1 MIKKIKL
8 QGFKSFAKPTEL
20 LFEKNFSVI
29 LGPNGSGKSNVTD
42 AICFVLGKSSAK
54 SMRAEKS
61 VNLIY
66 NGAKTGQPA
75 KEASVEIEFDN
86 STRKF
91 PIDTNT
97 VAISR
102 TVKHNGQS
110 VYRINNETRTR
121 QQILELLA
129 YAKIDPEGHNIILQG
144 DITHFM
150 EMHPEERRTII
161 EDIAGISVYDD
172 KKQKALLELEKVEK
186 KLGEAEI
193 ILTERGAY
201 LRELQKDRDQALK
214 YSEYQNKI
222 KDNKATCLHIQL
234 TDCKKRLDDVE
245 GKLNT
250 LNEQKSD
257 SQNKVSS
264 LKETIAS
271 KRNKINSIN
280 LELEKKGETE
290 QIKLQKELEEL
301 KIEHIKAK
309 ARIEI
314 VNSEITKIENRREQL
329 VSYIKELETKLKGLD
344 DKKSTLIRELKQ
356 FKVKPSQETSE
367 QDINKLQEQ
376 KQLLLLEENTV
387 RIQLE
392 TTKKELETFSED
404 EIKRLKVQ
412 LNDITTQFNNYA
424 NENTAINNQLEK
436 LHQELHE
443 KEDVLSKALAR
454 DSFVNESFNLDSA
467 VKRVLELKEKG
478 VYGTI
483 FQLGKTTPE
492 YATAL
497 EVTAGSRINS
507 LIVESDLIAI
517 KCIKFLKENKFGTAT
532 FLPLN
537 KIKGRTIEA
546 AKNSKLALDLTSFDK
561 KYKSAFAYVFGS
573 TLIVDNLEKAR
584 AIGIGKARMVTLDG
598 DLVEQSGAMVGGFRK
613 KTFNRFKTG
622 IDSSQLDEEAKKLRL
637 LIENLTAKKIE
648 NEHLLQGTKEKKALI
663 ELECVKVEKS
673 NYSELAKKKKELD
686 ARLVQTTEELNKVS
700 KRLADELAKI
710 NIANEEKQRLEKERE
725 DFIAR
730 ETELKKIENELVLYR
745 QEAEKT
751 AIIIKQHN
759 RELEEFSTESKNLKE
774 KIKNYENLIKD
785 KSSEEE
791 RLFKDIKS
799 FANKRNKFAEEI
811 QKHEDDIE
819 KINSRTSEIQE
830 KINTHVITRAKV
842 VAELEAYEKEFE
854 PVKDGTI
861 RNDASVEKLRNEIKH
876 LEKLIVEIGS
886 VNMRAMEIYDD
897 ISREY
902 QGLVAKADKLKL
914 EKEDVLKLMSEI
926 DGKKGE
932 MFTRTYE
939 IIADNFT
946 RIFSSIATKGEAFL
960 YLENEQDPLNAGL
973 DIRVKIA
980 NNKYLDIKSLSGGE
994 KTLTA
999 LAFIF
1004 AIQEYQPAPFYILD
1018 EVDAA
1023 LDKANS
1029 EKLSK
1034 LFATYA
1040 QAAQYLVISHN
1051 DAIITEA
1058 EQIYG
1063 VAMQT
1068 NGTSKVVRLKF

>member
-20 LFEKNFSVI
+20 LFEKNFTVV

-86 STRKF
+86 SKRKF
-91 PIDTNT
+91 PLDINAVT
-97 VAISR
+97 ISR

-110 VYRINNETRTR
+110 VYRINNEIRTR

-129 YAKIDPEGHNIILQG
+129 YAKIDPDGHNIILQG
-144 DITHFM
+144 DIMHFM

-214 YSEYQNKI
+214 YSEYQKKI

-245 GKLNT
+245 VKLNV
-250 LNEQKSD
+250 LGEQKNEA
-257 SQNKVSS
+257 QNTVSS

-271 KRNKINSIN
+271 KRNEINNIN

-301 KIEHIKAK
+301 KTGYIKAN

-314 VNSEITKIENRREQL
+314 VNSEIKKIENRREQL
-329 VSYIKELETKLKGLD
+329 VNYTKELETKLKDLD
-344 DKKSTLIRELKQ
+344 DKKSMLVHELKQ
-356 FKVKPSQETSE
+356 FKIKPSQETSG

-376 KQLLLLEENTV
+376 KQLLLLEENTIK
-387 RIQLE
+387 IQLE
-392 TTKKELETFSED
+392 AVKKDLENFSED
-404 EIKRLKVQ
+404 EIKRLKTN
-412 LNDITTQFNNYA
+412 LGSITIQFNSYA
-424 NENTAINNQLEK
+424 NENIAINSQLEK
-436 LHQELHE
+436 LHHELHE
-443 KEDVLSKALAR
+443 KEDSLAKALAR
-454 DSFVNESFNLDSA
+454 DSFINESLNVDSA
-467 VKRVLELKEKG
+467 VRKILELKEKG

-483 FQLGKTTPE
+483 SQLGKTTPE

-507 LIVESDLIAI
+507 LIVENDLVAI
-517 KCIKFLKENKFGTAT
+517 KCIRFLKENKFGTAT

-537 KIKGRTIEA
+537 KIKGRAIEPM
-546 AKNSKLALDLTSFDK
+546 KNSKLALDLIGFDK
-561 KYKSAFAYVFGS
+561 KYKPAFAYIFGS
-573 TLIVDNLEKAR
+573 TLIVDSLEKAR

-598 DLVEQSGAMVGGFRK
+598 DLMEQSGAMVGGSRK

-622 IDSSQLDEEAKKLRL
+622 IDSSQLDEEIRKLKL

-648 NEHLLQGTKEKKALI
+648 NEHAFNEVKEKKALT
-663 ELECVKVEKS
+663 ELECVKIEKS
-673 NYSELAKKKKELD
+673 NYGELAKRRKESEIKLTQV
-686 ARLVQTTEELNKVS
+686 AEELNKVS
-700 KRLADELAKI
+700 KKLADELTKV
-710 NIANEEKQRLEKERE
+710 NLANEEKQRLEKERE
-725 DFIAR
+725 DFMNK
-730 ETELKKIENELVLYR
+730 ETELKKLENELVLYK

-751 AIIIKQHN
+751 IMIIKQHN
-759 RELEEFSTESKNLKE
+759 RELEEFSTESKALKG
-774 KIKNYENLIKD
+774 KIKSYESLIKN
-785 KSSEEE
+785 KSAEEE
-791 RLFKDIKS
+791 RLFKDLKS
-799 FANKRNKFAEEI
+799 FAKNRNKLAEEI
-811 QKHEDDIE
+811 QKYGDDIE
-819 KINSRTSEIQE
+819 KINSKTFDIQE
-830 KINTHVITRAKV
+830 KVNTHVIVRAKV
-842 VAELEAYEKEFE
+842 IAELEAYEKELE
-854 PVKDGTI
+854 PVKDGAI
-861 RNDASVEKLRNEIKH
+861 RDNISIDKLRNEIKH
-876 LEKLIVEIGS
+876 FEKLIVEIGN
-886 VNMRAMEIYDD
+886 VNMRAMEIYED
-897 ISREY
+897 IAREY
-902 QGLVAKADKLKL
+902 RSLVEKADKLKL
-914 EKEDVLKLMSEI
+914 EKEDVLKLMNEI
-926 DGKKGE
+926 DSKKGE
-932 MFTRTYE
+932 MFTKTYE
-939 IIADNFT
+939 VIAKNFT
-946 RIFSSIATKGEAFL
+946 RIFSSIAAKGEAFL
-960 YLENEQDPLNAGL
+960 YLENEQDPLSAGL
-973 DIRVKIA
+973 DIKVKIA

-1004 AIQEYQPAPFYILD
+1004 AIQDYQPAPFYILD

-1040 QAAQYLVISHN
+1040 QTAQYLVISHN

-1068 NGTSKVVRLKF
+1068 NGTSKVVSLKF